1 VAEVKGGRVML
12 TESGGALHGWED
24 RAKLTPD
31 PGTNA
36 RTREEAMRDW
46 VARIAAGETMRGAA
60 VPVRAKHG
68 LGFGQ
73 LKGYAERDPE
83 GWGAL
88 LEDAIATKIEAVEA
102 TIRRAVMAEP
112 GDISEDPGT
121 ITAKT
126 TNARWLLSK
135 WDRENYGD
143 AKRVEQSGPGGGPIH
158 TASVVRYELHAP
170 ANALIGDDPDD
181 A

>member
-1 VAEVKGGRVML
+1 MKKASPKKS
-12 TESGGALHGWED
+12 SG
-24 RAKLTPD
+24 
-31 PGTNA
+31 GTNA
-36 RTREEAMRDW
+36 REKKAPDRDAAMRDW
-46 VARIAAGETMRGAA
+46 VARIASGETMRGAA
-60 VPVRAKHG
+60 VPVRAKYG

-73 LKGYAERDPE
+73 LKGYAERDPD

-143 AKRVEQSGPGGGPIH
+143 AKRVEQSGPDGGAIKHDVKMSGIIRVPH
-158 TASVVRYELHAP
+158 S
-170 ANALIGDDPDD
+170 ALRRPDD
-181 A
+181 DG

>member
-1 VAEVKGGRVML
+1 MTKAKAKPAKGRGRKSVASQPQP
-12 TESGGALHGWED
+12 T
-24 RAKLTPD
+24 

-36 RTREEAMRDW
+36 RAREDAMTMW
-46 VARIAAGETMRGAA
+46 IQRIATGETMRGAA

-102 TIRRAVMAEP
+102 TIRRAVMADP
-112 GDISEDPGT
+112 GDVSEDPGS
-121 ITAKT
+121 ITART

-135 WDRENYGD
+135 WDRREYGD
-143 AKRVEQSGPGGGPIH
+143 KVDTTLSGPDGGPVQ
-158 TASVVRYELHAP
+158 TEVVRYEYRAP
-170 ANALIGDDPDD
+170 KNALLDGDE
-181 A
+181 